1 MENFIKLQSSQGIF
15 DISGNKNLCD
25 FHLPANSG
33 AYSLKD
39 SFFNINCTINNID
52 TAVADGS
59 DSGTGTGANAP
70 PAVYNQGI
78 VLNESTRESNAFQTL
93 IQPESATIVKNARMS
108 CAKGRVEDIRR
119 VDCLR
124 SNLAVYKQSTENQM
138 RNTFGMANGN
148 FYDLMPKQPFN
159 ALYGEGNQISEQR
172 NHDIRIP
179 VSSVF
184 EMGKSEVWDTSYYG
198 ATKMNLE
205 LQLEKLSVINRTNAT
220 LTASTYLKRTGA
232 QKYETMATITNGS
245 GAGTFAIGDTDYPLV
260 SNGVYE
266 SLEDSPFYVGQRCTL
281 AKVAGATSSGT
292 LTASVVVSIKSIT
305 LGDGTSTSKGIGNG
319 ASLTL
324 ANHLIIVLSCSHGTI
339 ADGQTLTTTLKP
351 IAPNSGTAIA
361 INNIELVAKMSDET
375 EDQPTQYTTYVA
387 QEDSAPPAPSINRTY
402 QIPPNTT
409 NVYVMFND
417 PIYSH
422 EDLDT
427 YRITLDGVDLTN
439 RDVKVGSGLHYDLLT
454 QVFINRGQAIGSTL
468 ERMYDSAKLS
478 DEAGASQPIV
488 VLMFPCQL
496 KSSNTQLG
504 LELNATSGNSLSG
517 KIVVYSEVVKEI

>member
-1 MENFIKLQSSQGIF
+1 MENFIKLQSAQGIF
-15 DISGNKNLCD
+15 DTTGTKNLCD

-33 AYSLKD
+33 SYNLKD
-39 SFFNINCTINNID
+39 SFYNINVSINNVD

-59 DSGTGTGANAP
+59 DSGTGTGADAP

-78 VLNESTRESNAFQTL
+78 VIKESDRETNAFETL

-148 FYDLMPKQPFN
+148 FYDFMPKQPLN
-159 ALYGEGNQISEQR
+159 ALVGEGNQLSEQR

-184 EMGKSEVWDTSYYG
+184 EMGKSEVWDTQYYG

-205 LQLEKLSVINRTNAT
+205 LQLEKLEVVNRTNDT
-220 LTASTYLKRTGA
+220 LTGLTYLKRTGA
-232 QKYETMATITNGS
+232 EKYETMATITNGS
-245 GAGTFAIGDTDYPLV
+245 GGGNFPVGDVDYPLV
-260 SNGVYE
+260 SKGVYE

-281 AKVAGATSSGT
+281 AKESGTGT
-292 LTASVVVSIKSIT
+292 LTAPVVVSIKSIT
-305 LGDGTSTSKGIGNG
+305 LADGTTTSKGIGNG
-319 ASLTL
+319 TSATL
-324 ANHLIIVLSCSHGTI
+324 AGHLVIVLTCSHASITT
-339 ADGQTLTTTLKP
+339 AQTLNLTLKP
-351 IAPNSGTAIA
+351 IAPASDTAIV
-361 INNIELVAKMSDET
+361 INNIELVAKMTDET
-375 EDQPTQYTTYVA
+375 ETEPTQYTSYVA
-387 QEDSAPPAPSINRTY
+387 QEDSAPVANSINRTY
-402 QIPPNTT
+402 QLPPNTT
-409 NVYVMFND
+409 NCYVMFNN

-422 EDLDT
+422 EKLDS

-439 RDVKVGSGLHYDLLT
+439 RDVKVKSGLHYDLIT
-454 QVFINRGQAIGSTL
+454 QVFVNRGQALGSTL

-478 DEAGASQPIV
+478 DEAGASQSIV
-488 VLMFPCQL
+488 ALMFPVQL
-496 KSSNTQLG
+496 KNSNTQLG
-504 LELNATSGNSLSG
+504 LELNGTGNDNLSG

>member
-1 MENFIKLQSSQGIF
+1 MENFIKLQSAQGIF
-15 DISGNKNLCD
+15 DTTGNKNLCD
-25 FHLPANSG
+25 FHLPSNSG
-33 AYSLKD
+33 SYSLKD
-39 SFFNINCTINNID
+39 SFFNINVSINNVD
-52 TAVADGS
+52 TPVADSS
-59 DSGTGTGANAP
+59 DSGAGTGADAP

-78 VLNESTRESNAFQTL
+78 VLNESTRETNAFQTL

-108 CAKGRVEDIRR
+108 CGKGRVEDIRR

-148 FYDLMPKQPFN
+148 FYDLMPKQPLN
-159 ALYGEGNQISEQR
+159 ALVGEGVQLSEQR

-205 LQLEKLSVINRTNAT
+205 LQLEKLSVVNRTNDT
-220 LTASTYLKRTGA
+220 LTALTYLKRTGA
-232 QKYETMATITNGS
+232 EKYETMATITNGS
-245 GAGTFAIGDTDYPLV
+245 GAGDFAVGDTDYPLV
-260 SNGVYE
+260 SKGVYE
-266 SLEDSPFYVGQRCTL
+266 SLEDSPFYVGQRCQL
-281 AKVAGATSSGT
+281 ARVGTSTGT

-305 LGDGTSTSKGIGNG
+305 LGDGTTTSKGIGNG
-319 ASLTL
+319 TSATL
-324 ANHLIIVLSCSHGTI
+324 GGHLVIVLSCSHGSITN
-339 ADGQTLTTTLKP
+339 AQTLDLTLKP
-351 IAPNSGTAIA
+351 IAPESDTAIV

-375 EDQPTQYTTYVA
+375 ETEPTQYTTYVA
-387 QEDSAPPAPSINRTY
+387 QEDSAPVAPSINRTY

-409 NVYVMFND
+409 NCYVMFND

-422 EDLDT
+422 EKLDT

-439 RDVKVGSGLHYDLLT
+439 RDVKVGSGLHYDLIT

-478 DEAGASQPIV
+478 DEAGASQQIV
-488 VLMFPCQL
+488 VLMFPVQL

-504 LELNATSGNSLSG
+504 LELNAIGGQTLSG